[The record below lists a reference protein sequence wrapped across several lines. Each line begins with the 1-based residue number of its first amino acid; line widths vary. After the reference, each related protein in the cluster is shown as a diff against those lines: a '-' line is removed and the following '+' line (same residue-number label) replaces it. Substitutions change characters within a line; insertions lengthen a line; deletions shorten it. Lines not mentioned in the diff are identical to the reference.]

1 MARERGVLRLWPD
14 SSSKTSQAPR
24 SAAVPYL
31 RPGLLPPGGD
41 LLLIPLGRAPGG
53 DLHAPSHA
61 VQQQVQPGQGV
72 GHAEPLAHHVG
83 DAGQRPALVV
93 PLSGRLVLTWEQRPE

>member
-14 SSSKTSQAPR
+14 SSSKTSPAPR

-53 DLHAPSHA
+53 DLHAPPQA

-72 GHAEPLAHHVG
+72 GHADRSRTTSATRASVQHWSSPSPG
-83 DAGQRPALVV
+83 G
-93 PLSGRLVLTWEQRPE
+93 